1 MRSQFCVH
9 KDPLGSTGKE
19 GRQNFV
25 FTVTHF
31 HHSKKLILI
40 IRLLKTTFA
49 FSLMSKVDCDRHQ
62 YRLYPTVQS
71 VQLCWCASAW
81 PVLLGRCSSNVRFC
95 GKKGNR
101 YCGLNELKD
110 LVLSLGQRTQCV
122 VPLVKRYCAS
132 VRVQMD
138 SVSRKC
144 SKRELIPVRVLQ
156 CTNFILQYSRLLV
169 LASRWGI
176 AAYVVKVL
184 GPATPDPKKSL
195 ILRCFYTD
203 CSW

>member
-1 MRSQFCVH
+1 MFLVFYETWFCERKQTLTASKKKMRSQFCVH

-49 FSLMSKVDCDRHQ
+49 FTLMSKVDCDRHQ

-122 VPLVKRYCAS
+122 VPLVKRYCACPDGFS
-132 VRVQMD
+132 FLKVFKTRTH
-138 SVSRKC
+138 SSAC
-144 SKRELIPVRVLQ
+144 STV
-156 CTNFILQYSRLLV
+156 Y
-169 LASRWGI
+169 
-176 AAYVVKVL
+176 
-184 GPATPDPKKSL
+184 
-195 ILRCFYTD
+195 
-203 CSW
+203 